1 MRLWLHRP
9 PTGVVAANTFFMS
22 TLCSTEGIYRGYN
35 YSQVAN
41 WMSSWGRPIL
51 DFRRLLVPVNHENVH
66 WFLLEADM
74 SSRTVKVYDS
84 LGEDGCGHSRYT
96 EALCRFLH
104 DKETEAGRPADGPWL
119 VVDCASG
126 SPRQNNGYDCGIF
139 TILNGYLLSRGV
151 TVVANAYTQETI
163 RARSTRRRLMYL
175 IGKAHDARAGQAR
188 QGLGNGRPRGAAAR
202 VRGGKRTARAAGLGP
217 DTQRKK
223 RRDPGQDSAQPSV
236 GRLDVLWGR
245 GIQGAKRPP
254 ESLAQEAQ
262 RTLCEYFGT
271 EPKRRRTGG

>member
-1 MRLWLHRP
+1 M
-9 PTGVVAANTFFMS
+9 
-22 TLCSTEGIYRGYN
+22 
-35 YSQVAN
+35 AN

-51 DFRRLLVPVNHENVH
+51 DFWRLLVPVNHENVH

-84 LGEDGCGHSRYT
+84 LGEDGCGHGRYT
-96 EALCRFLH
+96 EALCCFLH
-104 DKETEAGRPADGPWL
+104 DKEREAGRPADGPWL

-126 SPRQNNGYDCGIF
+126 SPRQENGYDCGIF

-151 TVVANAYTQETI
+151 TGLANAYTQETI
-163 RARSTRRRLMYL
+163 KARSTRRRLMYL
-175 IGKAHDARAGQAR
+175 LGKVHDARAGQAR
-188 QGLGNGRPRGAAAR
+188 PGLGNERPRGVAAR
-202 VRGGKRTARAAGLGP
+202 VRGGKRTARVAGLGP
-217 DTQRKK
+217 IARRGK
-223 RRDPGQDSAQPSV
+223 RRGPGQDLAQPKV

-245 GIQGAKRPP
+245 GIQGTKRPP